1 MYKLV
6 KHLLNKLLPASLSS
20 WCICH
25 MNLLKYFIASEKH
38 NIKICKWIQLFYNCK
53 QSELQETGRYTQI
66 YAYAATVADSQQFQ

>member
-1 MYKLV
+1 
-6 KHLLNKLLPASLSS
+6 
-20 WCICH
+20 